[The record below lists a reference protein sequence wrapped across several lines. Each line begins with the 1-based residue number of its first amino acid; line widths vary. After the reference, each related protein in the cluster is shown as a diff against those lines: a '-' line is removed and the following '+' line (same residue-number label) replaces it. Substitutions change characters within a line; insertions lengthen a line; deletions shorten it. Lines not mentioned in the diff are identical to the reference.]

1 MAELNTMHVDMDAFF
16 ASVEQEDNPKLKGK
30 PVIIGGVSLSNRGVV
45 STASYEARKYG
56 VHSAMPIIKAKQLC
70 PNGIYLPGRHRRYE
84 EISQQIFAIFRSYT
98 PVVEKLSIDE
108 AFLDLTG
115 CHRLFGSSRKIGELI
130 KKEIKNK
137 TGLVA
142 SIGIAPNK
150 FIAKLASTLDKP
162 NGFMI
167 IDEEEVN
174 EVIDPLPI
182 SKMWGVG
189 DKTEKK
195 LRDIGIKTIGMLKSL
210 SLHELTNMFGKFG
223 QNLYY
228 LSRGI
233 DQREIEA
240 ESETKSISQEETF
253 SSNLSDDERIHAA
266 LMKMVEKVTR
276 RLRKKN
282 LRGSTIFIKIRYND
296 FSTYTRRKTLNQT
309 VNQTDI
315 VFTIAKKLIHDN
327 NLTKKPVRLLGI
339 GISNLTD
346 EKSKQLSLFAD
357 DSNKNKLTNTIDK
370 IRDKYGEG
378 SVKRGIELLDQDDNK
393 T

>member
-16 ASVEQEDNPKLKGK
+16 ASVEQEDNPELKRK
-30 PVIIGGVSLSNRGVV
+30 PVIVGGVYLSNRGVV

-115 CHRLFGSSRKIGELI
+115 CHRLFGSSREIGEMI

-266 LMKMVEKVTR
+266 LMKLVEKVTR